1 MTDATATT
9 PRAQILLDRLDAWA
23 HRGRLRA
30 LLVRVSVT
38 VAGPLVILAGLA
50 MTVLPGPGVVVMGI
64 GLALLALEYA
74 WARTLLVRAGR
85 LLDRVRLAALP
96 RDGSGGRKLLG
107 VAGAGVFVVATTA
120 LTAAVTAYAGS
131 LAFL

>member
-1 MTDATATT
+1 MTDATTTT
-9 PRAQILLDRLDAWA
+9 PRAQRLLDRLDAWA

-30 LLVRVSVT
+30 LVVKVAVT
-38 VAGPLVILAGLA
+38 VMGPLVILTGVA

-74 WARTLLVRAGR
+74 WARTLLVRTGR

-96 RDGSGGRKLLG
+96 RDGSAGRKSSSAS
-107 VAGAGVFVVATTA
+107 VPPAP
-120 LTAAVTAYAGS
+120 S
-131 LAFL
+131 WWRRPRSPRP

>member
-1 MTDATATT
+1 MTDAPTTT
-9 PRAQILLDRLDAWA
+9 PRAQQLLDRLDAWA
-23 HRGRLRA
+23 HRDRLRA
-30 LLVRVSVT
+30 VLVKVAVT
-38 VAGPLVILAGLA
+38 VMGPLVILAGLA
-50 MTVLPGPGVVVMGI
+50 MTVLPGPGVVVMGV

-96 RDGSGGRKLLG
+96 RDGSAGRKLLG
-107 VAGAGVFVVATTA
+107 VGVAGAFVVATTA

-131 LAFL
+131 QALL